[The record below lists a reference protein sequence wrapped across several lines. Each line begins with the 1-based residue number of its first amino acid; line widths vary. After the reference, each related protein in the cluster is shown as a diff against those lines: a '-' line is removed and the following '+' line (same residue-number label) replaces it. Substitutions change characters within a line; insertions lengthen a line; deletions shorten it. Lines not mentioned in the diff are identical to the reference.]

1 MSVIFRST
9 SSSSLQIRF
18 PENPASTRMRVVG
31 VMIRPQLPALEDPSI
46 RKDGLPNPSMDV
58 AGMESDEGCAVR
70 SDMEI
75 DKQCQ
80 KMREIMIVFL
90 IILVDK
96 ALVRVDPDLPE

>member
-1 MSVIFRST
+1 
-9 SSSSLQIRF
+9 
-18 PENPASTRMRVVG
+18 
-31 VMIRPQLPALEDPSI
+31 
-46 RKDGLPNPSMDV
+46 MDV